1 MAPQMRAFSE
11 AADSCHHGV
20 RHYSELPS
28 RREMISAP
36 DGDAVASLRNRH
48 SGLGLQGPDGRWPG
62 GHPDELKAY
71 LDSSS
76 VGKSAL

>member
-1 MAPQMRAFSE
+1 
-11 AADSCHHGV
+11 
-20 RHYSELPS
+20 L
-28 RREMISAP
+28 AP

-76 VGKSAL
+76 VGKPAL